1 MSRLSMPFLCTTLLV
16 PGVMTSCLAGSE
28 AQLASRTAYASI
40 EPLEVVTIP
49 VRPVAP
55 EADVELK
62 AAPATAEAAPLV
74 SGIQPPRFDDAA
86 VMQAASSRSAGE
98 GRAVVGHA
106 SMPWEVTIA
115 AAGVTG
121 EDWDAGGA
129 NAAVDI
135 GYYFDDNFSLAFRQ
149 NGSFSDAGRGRS
161 DVWNGTSRIAADLHF
176 PMGRI
181 VPFVGVNG
189 GVVYG
194 DLVEESV
201 IVGPEAG
208 VRLYLKDDVFL
219 RALVEYQ
226 FFLDKSDKIENAFDD
241 GQFVLGIG
249 FGIRF

>member
-1 MSRLSMPFLCTTLLV
+1 ES
-16 PGVMTSCLAGSE
+16 GSN
-28 AQLASRTAYASI
+28 
-40 EPLEVVTIP
+40 PN
-49 VRPVAP
+49 
-55 EADVELK
+55 
-62 AAPATAEAAPLV
+62 
-74 SGIQPPRFDDAA
+74 RFDVA
-86 VMQAASSRSAGE
+86 VTQAAASSTAGE